1 MKANN
6 QHKGWG
12 KKVEYLALSYNVII
26 VAISV
31 VVFLLIAKS

>member
-6 QHKGWG
+6 QDRGLG
-12 KKVEYLALSYNVII
+12 KKVEYLALSYNAII

-31 VVFLLIAKS
+31 AVFLLIAKS